1 MCESSLRS
9 ASQNVEFLFDSL
21 IKMVKP
27 CEYTN
32 LDSSLRLLYINSP
45 SLVYILNN
53 VKSRMAR
60 F

>member
-9 ASQNVEFLFDSL
+9 DSQNIEFLFDSL
-21 IKMVKP
+21 IKMVES
-27 CEYTN
+27 CEDTK